1 MKALHRPCDRD
12 IEQAPFLS
20 LRIAGAHAHG
30 LQYVRVLDLGRETEK
45 VIAGVGD
52 DDDVG
57 LQSLRLMGGQDAYS
71 LHVPIRV
78 PYRDSIASACLDDVL
93 EEVIGSA

>member
-1 MKALHRPCDRD
+1 MKALHRTRDRD
-12 IEQAPFLS
+12 IEQATFLS

-45 VIAGVGD
+45 VIARVGD
-52 DDDVG
+52 DDDIG
-57 LQSLRLMGGQDAYS
+57 LQPLRLMGGQDAYS

-78 PYRDSIASACLDDVL
+78 PHGDSIPSASLDHVL
-93 EEVIGSA
+93 WKVIGSA